1 MDSLSIPL
9 ANQIFLLIAPHA
21 GKSMMLEMAARLA
34 TAGALRVIDGG
45 NQFNAYVVARSVRRR
60 TARMEEAL
68 TNIRVARAFTCY
80 QMVVML
86 ADTPENNHPTLV
98 LDLLST
104 FYDENVRLAESRRLL
119 TAVIS
124 HLQRLSVQAPLMVSV
139 RPPGSAS
146 DPERAELLE
155 MLRQAAHQVWIT
167 EPPAAPVLPTL
178 F

>member
-9 ANQIFLLIAPHA
+9 VNQIFLLVAPHA
-21 GKSMMLEMAARLA
+21 GKSMMLELAARMSV
-34 TAGALRVIDGG
+34 AGTLRVIDGG
-45 NQFNAYVVARSVRRR
+45 NQFNAYIVARSVRRQ

-80 QMVVML
+80 QMLVML
-86 ADTPENNHPTLV
+86 ADTPENDHPTLV

-104 FYDENVRLAESRRLL
+104 FLDENVNLAESRRLL
-119 TAVIS
+119 TACID
-124 HLQRLSVQAPLMVSV
+124 HLHRLSSHAPLLVSV

-146 DPERAELLE
+146 EPERAELLE
-155 MLRQAAHQVWIT
+155 MVRRAAHQVWIT
-167 EPPAAPVLPTL
+167 EPPVPLALPSL

>member
-1 MDSLSIPL
+1 MDGLSIPL
-9 ANQIFLLIAPHA
+9 VNQIFLLIAPHA

-34 TAGALRVIDGG
+34 VAGALRVIDGG

-80 QMVVML
+80 QMLVML

-119 TAVIS
+119 TAAID
-124 HLQRLSVQAPLMVSV
+124 HLRRLSEQAPLMVSV
-139 RPPGSAS
+139 RPLPSVS

-167 EPPAAPVLPTL
+167 EPPVPLALPSL

>member
-9 ANQIFLLIAPHA
+9 VNQIFLLIAPHA

-34 TAGALRVIDGG
+34 TAGTLRVIDGG
-45 NQFNAYVVARSVRRR
+45 NQFNAYVVARAVRRR

-80 QMVVML
+80 QMLVML
-86 ADTPENNHPTLV
+86 ADTPENSHPTLV

-119 TAVIS
+119 AASID
-124 HLQRLSVQAPLMVSV
+124 HLRRLSETAPLMVSV

-146 DPERAELLE
+146 EPERAELLE

-167 EPPAAPVLPTL
+167 EPPVAAALPTL